1 MMFSGKR
8 QSRLIPYT
16 LLALPIGA
24 LLVFFVGP
32 MLAASWMSLH
42 DYRTELTQPEFVGL
56 FNYWRLLM
64 SPPFLQAAWNTVL
77 FWLAIVPAM
86 VVLPLGLAVF
96 LNRQFAGMGVVRL
109 LMYLPV
115 VTSLVVVGLAWK
127 WLYARDGL
135 INGLLGAVNI
145 PPVDWL
151 THPDIA
157 LVAVS
162 LVVVWKGLAYYMMM
176 YIAHLQSLDTNLLE
190 AARLDGANQWQQ
202 LCHVTVPHLR
212 PMMAFV
218 LVMST
223 IGTLKLFTEI
233 YVLTG
238 GGPLGS
244 TQTWVYYL
252 YEQAFGYLDLG
263 LACAAGLLLM
273 IVLLLVSWGQFKLME
288 AADG

>member
-1 MMFSGKR
+1 M
-8 QSRLIPYT
+8 
-16 LLALPIGA
+16 
-24 LLVFFVGP
+24 FFVGP
-32 MLAASWMSLH
+32 MVAASWMSLL
-42 DYRTELTQPEFVGL
+42 DYRHALSDPLFVGL
-56 FNYWRLLM
+56 ENYARLLS
-64 SPPFLQAAWNTVL
+64 SPPFWQAVWNTLL
-77 FWLAIVPAM
+77 FWLAIVPAI

-96 LNRQFAGMGVVRL
+96 LNRQFMGMGLVRL
-109 LMYLPV
+109 LLYLPV

-135 INGLLGAVNI
+135 INGLLTSIGLPA
-145 PPVDWL
+145 VDWL
-151 THPDIA
+151 THPDVA

-162 LVVVWKGLAYYMMM
+162 LVVIWKGLAYYMMM
-176 YIAHLQSLDTNLLE
+176 YLAHLQSLDDGQLE
-190 AARLDGANQWQQ
+190 AARLDGANTWQR
-202 LCHVTVPHLR
+202 LVYVVVPHLR

-238 GGPLGS
+238 GGPLGR

-252 YEQAFGYLDLG
+252 FEAAFGTLDLG

-273 IVLLLVSWGQFKLME
+273 VVLLLVSWGQFKLME
-288 AADG
+288 ATDG

>member
-1 MMFSGKR
+1 MLAGKQ
-8 QSRLIPYT
+8 QSVWMPYA

-24 LLVFFVGP
+24 LLIFFVAP
-32 MLAASWMSLH
+32 MVSAGWMSLH
-42 DYRTELTQPEFVGL
+42 DYRNELTQPAFVGL
-56 FNYWRLLM
+56 SNYGRLLV
-64 SPPFLQAAWNTVL
+64 SPLFLQAAWNTLL

-96 LNRQFAGMGVVRL
+96 LNRQFVGMGVVRL

-135 INGLLGAVNI
+135 INGLLGMLNI

-151 THPDIA
+151 THPDVA

-190 AARLDGANQWQQ
+190 AARLDGASQWQQ

-273 IVLLLVSWGQFKLME
+273 VVLLLVSWGQFTLME